1 MAALRQHPGRQTA
14 KMKFKRSGIL
24 TKIIIIVLVAYS
36 AITLLRLWNRIED
49 GKEQQDALEDLADAL
64 EMENAD
70 MQYVIDHKDDDAV
83 KEQIARDELGL
94 VKDGE
99 TVYTGG

>member
-1 MAALRQHPGRQTA
+1 
-14 KMKFKRSGIL
+14 MKFKRSGIL